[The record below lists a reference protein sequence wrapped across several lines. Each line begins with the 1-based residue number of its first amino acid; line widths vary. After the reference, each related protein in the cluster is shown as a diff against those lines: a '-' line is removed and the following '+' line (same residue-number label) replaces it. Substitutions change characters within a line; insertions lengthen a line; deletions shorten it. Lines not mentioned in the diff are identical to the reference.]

1 MCKVNCLHCFLFC
14 FPFFLYLLYNVMAK
28 AYATHTISH
37 PGGGSGVSS
46 GRGNGNLI
54 MTRACLLGFIC
65 ALLCASTQRS
75 RCDWRQ
81 CDCSF
86 VQILCDSQTDLSYRI
101 YICYIYTNMYVLMPF
116 VGWLIWQ
123 LRSIWQ
129 LEQIKEGNVWKNA
142 NKGNHK

>member
-1 MCKVNCLHCFLFC
+1 MYIVAIGIIGDAVMIKKTFDMCKVNCLHCFLFC
-14 FPFFLYLLYNVMAK
+14 LVFFLYLLYDAVAK

-75 RCDWRQ
+75 RCD
-81 CDCSF
+81 
-86 VQILCDSQTDLSYRI
+86 
-101 YICYIYTNMYVLMPF
+101 
-116 VGWLIWQ
+116 
-123 LRSIWQ
+123 
-129 LEQIKEGNVWKNA
+129 
-142 NKGNHK
+142 